1 MLLTSIRIKNFS
13 SIVDSGIIR
22 IEKLQSFVGE
32 NNAGKSNILKAI
44 DVFLS
49 SGASGVQENSF
60 FNKENPIVITCE
72 FSQISNEE
80 RRKLRKYLINDTLI
94 LEKQF
99 QRLVDGKTSKV
110 KINAEYHGYIANP
123 KDWWLSIEQIIEKE
137 GPRPDWKGI
146 AETNGILSYVQLD
159 DGKVN
164 KQSYESGISRFLEE
178 NEDIEFLCPI
188 RGETQTLGLQ
198 PVLLDILPTLYLLP
212 AITDYSDEIDRR
224 TTTTVFRRLMIDLSN
239 RIIQNDPNYQQ
250 VVIALNTIKNLFNP
264 IAASTTEGVN
274 RLETLKSIE
283 KLLHE
288 KISTLN
294 PDVNSVHMRVDIDE
308 PKDFFAR
315 GVSLQID
322 DGVLTDVIDK
332 GNGLQRSVIFGLLQA
347 LIDSNKQEQ
356 STDDK
361 KVLSPKPIILSIEE
375 PELYIHPQLQR
386 MIYRTLEKLLV

>member
-1 MLLTSIRIKNFS
+1 MLLTSIRIQNFR

>member
-1 MLLTSIRIKNFS
+1 MLLTSIRIQNFR

-212 AITDYSDEIDRR
+212 DFSYYS
-224 TTTTVFRRLMIDLSN
+224 
-239 RIIQNDPNYQQ
+239 Y
-250 VVIALNTIKNLFNP
+250 
-264 IAASTTEGVN
+264 
-274 RLETLKSIE
+274 
-283 KLLHE
+283 
-288 KISTLN
+288 
-294 PDVNSVHMRVDIDE
+294 
-308 PKDFFAR
+308 
-315 GVSLQID
+315 
-322 DGVLTDVIDK
+322 
-332 GNGLQRSVIFGLLQA
+332 
-347 LIDSNKQEQ
+347 
-356 STDDK
+356 
-361 KVLSPKPIILSIEE
+361 
-375 PELYIHPQLQR
+375 
-386 MIYRTLEKLLV
+386 

>member
-1 MLLTSIRIKNFS
+1 
-13 SIVDSGIIR
+13 
-22 IEKLQSFVGE
+22 
-32 NNAGKSNILKAI
+32 
-44 DVFLS
+44 
-49 SGASGVQENSF
+49 
-60 FNKENPIVITCE
+60 
-72 FSQISNEE
+72 
-80 RRKLRKYLINDTLI
+80 
-94 LEKQF
+94 
-99 QRLVDGKTSKV
+99 
-110 KINAEYHGYIANP
+110 
-123 KDWWLSIEQIIEKE
+123 
-137 GPRPDWKGI
+137 
-146 AETNGILSYVQLD
+146 
-159 DGKVN
+159 
-164 KQSYESGISRFLEE
+164 
-178 NEDIEFLCPI
+178 
-188 RGETQTLGLQ
+188 
-198 PVLLDILPTLYLLP
+198 
-212 AITDYSDEIDRR
+212 
-224 TTTTVFRRLMIDLSN
+224 MIDLSN